1 MKKSFHEI
9 AALQADLLEKKDR
22 AYGSSFN
29 KTADHLKILF
39 PDGIV
44 DDQYQHMMFIIRVL
58 DKLARIANSSLLPPE
73 EGCLDAYLD
82 INGYSILGIKKI
94 LDEKADAELK
104 EKHQTEEMVIKN
116 ETNNLT

>member
-1 MKKSFHEI
+1 MTKSFHEI
-9 AALQADLLEKKDR
+9 AVLQADLLEKKDR

-44 DDQYQHMMFIIRVL
+44 DDQYQHLMFIIRVL
-58 DKLARIANSSLLPPE
+58 DKLTRIANSSLLPPE

-94 LDEKADAELK
+94 LDSKIEPEQKSEIV
-104 EKHQTEEMVIKN
+104 EEMVIEH
-116 ETNNLT
+116 ETNNPA